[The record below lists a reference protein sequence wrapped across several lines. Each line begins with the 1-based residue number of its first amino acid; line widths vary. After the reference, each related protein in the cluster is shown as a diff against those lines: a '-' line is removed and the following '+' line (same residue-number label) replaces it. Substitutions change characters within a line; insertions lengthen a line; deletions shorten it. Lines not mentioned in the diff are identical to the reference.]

1 MELTPRQKAILNWA
15 AVNDVDD
22 WQTIYRLASDKSYKY
37 YEGKNITQQAST
49 WKRSAKVQAFY
60 QLQRANALRL
70 RKAAE
75 ILEKEDAKDKE
86 TKQARETEQ
95 GQNDTA
101 KKPTKEQC
109 NKNVNYLDRSEL
121 MQALNRAANDI
132 TDIKQRT
139 DVLKLIADLSR
150 MRDND
155 KGNDQIRRFYLPLSC
170 QNCALYAHAGELR
183 AAKDDAAQE

>member
-15 AVNDVDD
+15 AVNDIDD
-22 WQTIYRLASDKSYKY
+22 WPTIYRLASDKSYKY
-37 YEGKNITQQAST
+37 YEGKNITQQVSA
-49 WKRSAKVQAFY
+49 WKHSAKVQSFF

-75 ILEKEDAKDKE
+75 NLANEDAKGKE
-86 TKQARETEQ
+86 TEQGQGQ

-109 NKNVNYLDRSEL
+109 NKNVNYLDRNEL

-132 TDIKQRT
+132 SDIKQRT

-150 MRDND
+150 MKDSD

-170 QNCALYAHAGELR
+170 QNCALYARAGELR
-183 AAKDDAAQE
+183 AAKDDTAQE

>member
-86 TKQARETEQ
+86 TKQARETVQ

-170 QNCALYAHAGELR
+170 QNCALYAHAREIR
-183 AAKDDAAQE
+183 AAKDDTEQE

>member
-170 QNCALYAHAGELR
+170 QNCALYAHAREIR
-183 AAKDDAAQE
+183 AAKDDTEQE